1 MTAFIAQ
8 HHASQQLRQ
17 QQLQQ
22 QLAENQVDIYVL
34 NTRELTDFWLT
45 VQRQEGKTE
54 AQSAALFEQLTGL
67 ALATALS
74 QYGRDFGSA
83 TNDARVLAVLATDL
97 QRGGRFF
104 STYRTVTQNGRQY
117 IIFKGNHRARQVIKG
132 TRYLA
137 SNTGLVK
144 MAVGKEGLKQSAKSG
159 FLVSVIFSLSLHSLQ
174 WLFEDEYRWTNWL
187 AGISTD
193 LVKIAIAGAAGYLV
207 GMVPIVLAKG
217 AVMAILPLGL
227 GIIAALTAGY
237 LLNELD
243 RRLHLTTRL
252 AYYLEQQEVKHME
265 PVKQR
270 IYDGIYYLISS
281 TVQAKK
287 RQMSRAAMRRIQE
300 LTGIRPRIWN

>member
-8 HHASQQLRQ
+8 QQASQQLRQ

-34 NTRELTDFWLT
+34 NARELTDFWLT
-45 VQRQEGKTE
+45 VQRQEGKTQ
-54 AQSAALFEQLTGL
+54 AQSAALFEQLTGV
-67 ALATALS
+67 ALATAIT
-74 QYGRDFGSA
+74 QYGRDYGAA

-104 STYRTVTQNGRQY
+104 STYRTVTQNGSQY

-137 SNTGLVK
+137 TNTGLVN
-144 MAVGKEGLKQSAKSG
+144 MAVGKEGLKNSAKSG

-193 LVKIAIAGAAGYLV
+193 LVKIAIAGAAGYFASV
-207 GMVPIVLAKG
+207 GVLAIFAKAG
-217 AVMAILPLGL
+217 VIAIVPLGAGVL
-227 GIIAALTAGY
+227 VAVGVGFLLSAIDNHYGITEQLI
-237 LLNELD
+237 
-243 RRLHLTTRL
+243 H
-252 AYYLEQQEVKHME
+252 YLEKKEAEAK
-265 PVKQR
+265 R
-270 IYDGIYYLISS
+270 SIYDGVFYVVRSAS
-281 TVQAKK
+281 QSVQ
-287 RQMSRAAMRRIQE
+287 RQLSRSATRRIQE
-300 LTGIRPRIWN
+300 LLRVNPSLW